1 MGYITGATGDT
12 VEAIAYLTETGRKY
26 LFNESNNRFDSSGND
41 LFQIIKFALSD
52 SDTNYTVDE
61 SYLLS
66 VGQVP
71 GVTGDKA
78 AVNSCLKT
86 TSDYV
91 QSNLI
96 SYVFDEKPV
105 ETNKIEYSTD
115 LREDKLSISVK
126 DLKTTTEKP

>member
-41 LFQIIKFALSD
+41 LFQIVKFALSD

-61 SYLLS
+61 SHLLI

-78 AVNSCLKT
+78 SVNSCLKT

-105 ETNKIEYSTD
+105 DTDEIEYTSG
-115 LREDKLSISVK
+115 LGEEKLSISVH
-126 DLKTTTEKP
+126 DLNTTTEKP